1 MKINFIAKTI
11 LSFAKGAIV
20 QPLETVE
27 VSLDCAVCQKLYRT
41 VIIHKD
47 VGETK
52 CAGHS
57 FPAMIK
63 LIENNK
69 KIWKSF
75 FMKEEMREFIYH
87 VEYEYTEFEDSRD
100 GTGYD
105 RRASHEFPSWGRIS
119 FLVTCPKCKSIQRFF
134 TQNNIVRPF
143 IGICGQCSY
152 QLYTDNKEQPLFE
165 KEES

>member
-1 MKINFIAKTI
+1 MKINFIAKAVLT
-11 LSFAKGAIV
+11 FVKGAIV

-27 VSLDCAVCQKLYRT
+27 VSLDCVVCQKLYRT

-47 VGETK
+47 IRETK

-69 KIWKSF
+69 KVWKSF
-75 FMKEEMREFIYH
+75 FMREEMREIIYH
-87 VEYEYTEFEDSRD
+87 IEYEYMAFEDTRD

-105 RRASHEFPSWGRIS
+105 RRFSKEFPNMGRIK
-119 FLVTCPKCKSIQRFF
+119 FLVTCPKCKNTQRCF

-143 IGICGQCSY
+143 INICEQCSFE
-152 QLYTDNKEQPLFE
+152 LYKDNKAQPVFE
-165 KEES
+165 KDPL